1 MLYEAERREMCRIVK
16 SMFDRWLTN
25 AAGGNLS
32 CKVSSN
38 HYIMTASGLSSKYL
52 WDIGPEN
59 ILVVDDNLNVIEG
72 EGRVTREINMHMEI
86 YRNDDKVKAVIHAH
100 PKELMVYACMG
111 IDMPVVS
118 EALEYL
124 GETIPCLPY
133 RPATTQELAEL
144 VGKWTSEF
152 SKEFKEKEM
161 VMEDI
166 YAYGA
171 LLRRHGVIVA
181 SDNLHSANEMLERL
195 ETNAYVHI
203 HAATLESRG
212 YKYNR

>member
-86 YRNDDKVKAVIHAH
+86 YRNDNKVKAVIHAH

-152 SKEFKEKEM
+152 SKEFKEKEL

>member
-86 YRNDDKVKAVIHAH
+86 YKNDDKVKAVIHAY

-152 SKEFKEKEM
+152 SKEFKEKEL

>member
-152 SKEFKEKEM
+152 SKEFKKK
-161 VMEDI
+161 
-166 YAYGA
+166 
-171 LLRRHGVIVA
+171 
-181 SDNLHSANEMLERL
+181 NW
-195 ETNAYVHI
+195 
-203 HAATLESRG
+203 
-212 YKYNR
+212 